1 MPGPWVAWQQGHVSP
16 GVPVGVGVGGA
27 ALGRAAA
34 LNGRTAQGG
43 VVGEGLRL
51 HGIGG
56 EHIRRQSSQMGGP
69 RERVLGV
76 WPVLLQLKE
85 TNKSG
90 GKKGSGW
97 EDYGGWCVCAYV
109 SS

>member
-1 MPGPWVAWQQGHVSP
+1 MPRSGVARQDRHVSA
-16 GVPVGVGVGGA
+16 VGVAVGGA

-34 LNGRTAQGG
+34 LNGRPTEGG
-43 VVGEGLRL
+43 VVGEGFRL
-51 HGIGG
+51 HGGGG

-69 RERVLGV
+69 RERVWWV

-90 GKKGSGW
+90 GIRRGGKRLNVCKKIIM
-97 EDYGGWCVCAYV
+97 CAYRF
-109 SS
+109 S